1 MDVETRLKEHCN
13 KQFSKWDI
21 DLSFGEQNEEKLV
34 RILKHGKIE
43 VKTERDKWRK
53 TGNIA
58 IELSYFG
65 KKSGLAITEADWWA
79 TILSW
84 KDDVKGV
91 ILIPVTNMKKIVKN
105 SVKNGRGVIVMG
117 GDEGASEL
125 ALVPLEDL
133 VNGIQKK

>member
-21 DLSFGEQNEEKLV
+21 ELAFGEENEEKLV

-58 IELSYFG
+58 VELSCFG
-65 KKSGLAITEADWWA
+65 KKSGLVVTEADWWA

-84 KDDVKGV
+84 KDNVKGV
-91 ILIPVTNMKKIVKN
+91 ILVPVTNMKKIVKD

-133 VNGIQKK
+133 INGIQKK

>member
-91 ILIPVTNMKKIVKN
+91 ILVPVTNMKKIVKD

>member
-65 KKSGLAITEADWWA
+65 KKSGLAITEADLWA

-91 ILIPVTNMKKIVKN
+91 ILVPVTNMKKIVKN

>member
-91 ILIPVTNMKKIVKN
+91 ILIPVTNMKKIVKD

-133 VNGIQKK
+133 VNGIQ

>member
-1 MDVETRLKEHCN
+1 VDVETRLKEHCN

-91 ILIPVTNMKKIVKN
+91 ILVPVTNMKKIVKN

>member
-21 DLSFGEQNEEKLV
+21 DLAFGEENEEKLV

-91 ILIPVTNMKKIVKN
+91 ILVPVTNMKKIVKD

-133 VNGIQKK
+133 INGIQKK

>member
-91 ILIPVTNMKKIVKN
+91 ILVPVTNMKKIVKN

-125 ALVPLEDL
+125 ALVTLEDL

>member
-1 MDVETRLKEHCN
+1 VDVETRLKEHQN
-13 KQFSKWDI
+13 TKFSKWDI

-34 RILKHGKIE
+34 RILKYGKIE

-58 IELSYFG
+58 IELSCFG

-84 KDDVKGV
+84 KDNVKGV
-91 ILIPVTNMKKIVKN
+91 ILVPVTDMKKIVKD
-105 SVKNGRGVIVMG
+105 SVKNGRGVITMG
-117 GDEGASEL
+117 GDENASEL

-133 VNGIQKK
+133 INGIQKK

>member
-58 IELSYFG
+58 VELSCFG

-84 KDDVKGV
+84 KDNVKGV
-91 ILIPVTNMKKIVKN
+91 ILIPVNDMKKIVKD
-105 SVKNGRGVIVMG
+105 SVKNGRGVITMG
-117 GDEGASEL
+117 GDENASEL

-133 VNGIQKK
+133 INGVQKK

>member
-91 ILIPVTNMKKIVKN
+91 ILVPVTNMKKIVKN

>member
-34 RILKHGKIE
+34 RILKHGNIE

-53 TGNIA
+53 TGYIA

-91 ILIPVTNMKKIVKN
+91 ILVPVNNMKKIVKD

>member
-21 DLSFGEQNEEKLV
+21 DLAFGEENEEKLV

-79 TILSW
+79 HILTID
-84 KDDVKGV
+84 KKVVGV
-91 ILIPVTNMKKIVKN
+91 YLWPVDKLKEIVKQ
-105 SVKNGRGVIVMG
+105 SVKYGEGRVVFG
-117 GDEGASEL
+117 GDNKAAEL
-125 ALVPLEDL
+125 ALIPFKDL
-133 VNGIQKK
+133 TKALYGF

>member
-91 ILIPVTNMKKIVKN
+91 ILIPVTNMKKIVKD

>member
-21 DLSFGEQNEEKLV
+21 DLAFGEENEEKLV

-58 IELSYFG
+58 VELSCFG
-65 KKSGLAITEADWWA
+65 KKSGLVVTEADWWA

-84 KDDVKGV
+84 KDNVKGV
-91 ILIPVTNMKKIVKN
+91 ILVPVTNMKKIVKD

-133 VNGIQKK
+133 INGIQKK

>member
-13 KQFSKWDI
+13 KQFSKWEI

-58 IELSYFG
+58 IEIRCRGKLSCI
-65 KKSGLAITEADWWA
+65 SVTEAQ
-79 TILSW
+79 TCIHLLSW
-84 KDDVKGV
+84 K
-91 ILIPVTNMKKIVKN
+91 NKIEGGYIISTDYLKRRIKELKE
-105 SVKNGRGVIVMG
+105 SGDIKIVMG
-117 GDEGASEL
+117 GDDNMSQMVL
-125 ALVPLEDL
+125 IPRDKLF
-133 VNGIQKK
+133 I